1 MIKETLKDCLIA
13 LSLVVLTIKQQKFKI
28 ICSVCFPLVLL
39 TEIEISFEK
48 KKTETNYINF
58 KEINVSS
65 LSI

>member
-48 KKTETNYINF
+48 KKQKLTTLIL
-58 KEINVSS
+58 KK
-65 LSI
+65 